1 MDLLAVIT
9 LSVSFI
15 LIMDPFASLPM
26 FISVTKDSDPK
37 TVRSY
42 ANKAVMVAA
51 LLLFVFILIGGPLM
65 SVFGITMESFR
76 IAGGLVLIMMA
87 IEMVFGLKLSQGK
100 GESDAPWVIIAT
112 PVMTGPGIITAAIL
126 FCAQYGY
133 LEVIIAS
140 AIALLVNW
148 ALLMC
153 SSVIMKIV
161 GEKALSITSRI
172 VGLLIAA
179 LGVEYIFR
187 GATDWIMLYGPDI
200 VTVAT
205 MFI

>member
-112 PVMTGPGIITAAIL
+112 PVMTGPGIIT
-126 FCAQYGY
+126 
-133 LEVIIAS
+133 S
-140 AIALLVNW
+140 AMYSAPSTGIW
-148 ALLMC
+148 R
-153 SSVIMKIV
+153 SS
-161 GEKALSITSRI
+161 SR
-172 VGLLIAA
+172 L
-179 LGVEYIFR
+179 R
-187 GATDWIMLYGPDI
+187 SPCWSTGP
-200 VTVAT
+200 
-205 MFI
+205 F

>member
-1 MDLLAVIT
+1 
-9 LSVSFI
+9 
-15 LIMDPFASLPM
+15 
-26 FISVTKDSDPK
+26 
-37 TVRSY
+37 
-42 ANKAVMVAA
+42 
-51 LLLFVFILIGGPLM
+51 
-65 SVFGITMESFR
+65 
-76 IAGGLVLIMMA
+76 
-87 IEMVFGLKLSQGK
+87 
-100 GESDAPWVIIAT
+100 
-112 PVMTGPGIITAAIL
+112 
-126 FCAQYGY
+126 
-133 LEVIIAS
+133 
-140 AIALLVNW
+140 
-148 ALLMC
+148 MC